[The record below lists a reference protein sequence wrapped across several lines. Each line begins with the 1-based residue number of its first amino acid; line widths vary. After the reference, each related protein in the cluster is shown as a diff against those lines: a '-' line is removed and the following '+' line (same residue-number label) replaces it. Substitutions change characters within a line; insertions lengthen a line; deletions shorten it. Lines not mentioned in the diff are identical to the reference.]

1 MRNEIQRSDIEI
13 TKKIMKRYELIDH
26 TADIGIIAFGRDLP
40 EAFSN
45 AAYAMFD
52 ILTDADRINGKESF
66 DIQVSAR
73 NQDELLINWLDELL
87 FRYETEYI
95 LCGKFVINSLN
106 DGNLDATV
114 YYEKIDRSKHEIK
127 TEIKNVT
134 YHQLKIEKK
143 QTGWSVQV
151 IFDV

>member
-1 MRNEIQRSDIEI
+1 
-13 TKKIMKRYELIDH
+13 MKRYEFIDH

-95 LCGKFVINSLN
+95 LCGEFVINSLN